1 MTRALGAWTSLAV
14 RAGARAIWRCRFGGL
29 MACLPAAL
37 AASPATA
44 QTDFSGPAFQILAPG
59 EDGGLPATVN
69 STDQGMLYDALTPL
83 EGNVTAADLES
94 DYVSEKFGVS
104 GPVMRSENTGRPGLQ
119 ILRDRYDIPH
129 IYGRTRDDVM
139 FGAGWV
145 AAEDRGLLLQFGV
158 GPAYVAALDVPGID
172 PFGLVT
178 SARSFTPSPQAIQF
192 VSEQEKVLRARG
204 ARGRQVLRDLQDWVD
219 GINAYELTLP
229 SGSRLRTG
237 TITDAIAGFAFIGS
251 IFGNGGGNEVANAD
265 LLARLEAKF
274 GGTAGLQVF
283 RDLRQ
288 VDDPEAP
295 VTTTKRFPYD
305 QVPRGRT
312 PGSLLIDPGSM
323 SPPAA
328 QAAAVATASRR
339 SASNFLVVGAD
350 MSADGHPLAV
360 MGPQLGYFYPEI
372 VMQGEL
378 HGGGIDAQG
387 IIAPIAPYVF
397 IGRGRDF
404 AWSLTSAD
412 NQNQQQFLEQL
423 CNPDGSPPAR
433 ASDHYLYK
441 GKCIA
446 MQSFD
451 AGLLGAG
458 GGEPAREL
466 TFLQTVHGPVSG
478 TVTVNGRPYAIAKR
492 RSTRG
497 REPAGELAFSDLDSN
512 RVHSPEE
519 FFRAANELETTFNW
533 AYIDDKQIAYFSS
546 GRLPILARGTDPSLP
561 TVGTGAYEWRG
572 FLPLE
577 RHPHE
582 IPPRSNL
589 FLNWNNKPAP
599 EWGAASDNYTYGA
612 VHRVQLYVGF
622 RAGMRESDDASI
634 MNRAATQ
641 DLRAVQVWPVIS
653 RVLAGGPAPS
663 PLAQQAAN
671 LVSDWASRGSSRL
684 VDDATGMI
692 PDPGAAIL
700 DTAWNAIAD
709 AVLGPVLG
717 DLIDQFASLNPRD
730 SNPSFDSGWYGYVDK
745 DLRTALGAL
754 VQGGFSRRY
763 CGNGS
768 LDACRA
774 SLWAA
779 MQTAANQLAT
789 TQGSD
794 PTAWRSQAPR
804 ISFAPGLISYTMR
817 WTNRS
822 TFQQV
827 IEFTGHAGRHSAR

>member
-1 MTRALGAWTSLAV
+1 
-14 RAGARAIWRCRFGGL
+14 
-29 MACLPAAL
+29 
-37 AASPATA
+37 
-44 QTDFSGPAFQILAPG
+44 
-59 EDGGLPATVN
+59 
-69 STDQGMLYDALTPL
+69 MLYDRLTPL
-83 EGNVTAADLES
+83 QGNVTAADLES
-94 DYVSEKFGVS
+94 DYASEKFGVS

-192 VSEQEKVLRARG
+192 VSEQEKVLRAKG

-229 SGSRLRTG
+229 AASRPRPG

-274 GGTAGLQVF
+274 GGTGGLQVF

-305 QVPRGRT
+305 QVPRRRT

-323 SPPAA
+323 SPPAV
-328 QAAAVATASRR
+328 QAAAVVTASRR
-339 SASNFLVVGAD
+339 SASNFLVVGAG

-423 CNPDGSPPAR
+423 CNPDGSPPTR

-446 MQSFD
+446 MQFFD

-458 GGEPAREL
+458 DGEPAREL
-466 TFLQTVHGPVSG
+466 IFLQTVHGPVSG

-512 RVHSPEE
+512 RVHSPEQ

-572 FLPLE
+572 FLPLA

-582 IPPRSNL
+582 ITPRSNL

-653 RVLAGGPAPS
+653 QVLAGGPAPS
-663 PLAQQAAN
+663 ALAQQAAN

-700 DTAWNAIAD
+700 DAAWNAIAD

-730 SNPSFDSGWYGYVDK
+730 SNPSFDGGWYGYVDK
-745 DLRTALGAL
+745 DLRTALGAP
-754 VQGGFSRRY
+754 VQGAFSRRY

-779 MQTAANQLAT
+779 TQTAANQLAT

-794 PTAWRSQAPR
+794 PTAWRSPAPR

-827 IEFTGHAGRHSAR
+827 IEFTSHAGHHSAQ